1 MSGSPLALEV
11 DSVKTRLKDIRMSGD
26 YDRLSCHIKGT
37 ARDLYERLQSCG
49 RSPPRSTGGHVSR
62 EDDQT
67 IIVCKGQCISTIRR
81 LL

>member
-49 RSPPRSTGGHVSR
+49 RSPPRSTRGHT
-62 EDDQT
+62 DDQT
-67 IIVCKGQCISTIRR
+67 IIVCIGQFISTLRR